1 MGHSSFA
8 SKEKVKEKKAIS
20 ISKSCLF
27 KHSLC
32 FLLLLLLDAAL
43 FTSSFTQIKKQKVLD
58 FKNLKNM
65 ALKKI
70 RFRFSFPD
78 LRLNSQEFWL
88 PF

>member
-1 MGHSSFA
+1 
-8 SKEKVKEKKAIS
+8 
-20 ISKSCLF
+20 
-27 KHSLC
+27 
-32 FLLLLLLDAAL
+32 LLLLLLDAAL

>member
-43 FTSSFTQIKKQKVLD
+43 FTSSFQ
-58 FKNLKNM
+58 
-65 ALKKI
+65 
-70 RFRFSFPD
+70 SH
-78 LRLNSQEFWL
+78 S
-88 PF
+88 